1 MNIKV
6 VGIDLA
12 KNVFQICV
20 LGDDNSVIKNRK
32 VSRDKLLHEVR
43 QFPPNTLIAMEAC
56 LSSNYWGETIQN
68 MGYQVKLLPAQHVK
82 PMARRQKNDANDALA
97 ICEAAFRPNIHAVP
111 IKTREQRDI
120 KALRTVRS
128 TLIVRRTAT
137 VNQVRALAAEY
148 GVIFPKGLK
157 TLQEQL
163 PAALE
168 DADNGLSTVIR
179 SLLQGL
185 YDDIKIISRDID
197 SLTDELTRLAKHH
210 PRYQA
215 LLKIPD
221 FGPIVTASVLSE
233 LGTGEQFTNG
243 RQFSA
248 WCGLVPRQHSSGGK
262 STLMGMT
269 KNGNRELRTLLIHG
283 ARAVLRFAAKRQDA
297 MGRWLN
303 GLVARRGKVKAIV
316 ALANKLGRIAWRL
329 ISGDE
334 EFQLSRAFKTA

>member
-1 MNIKV
+1 MVDKV
-6 VGIDLA
+6 V
-12 KNVFQICV
+12 
-20 LGDDNSVIKNRK
+20 
-32 VSRDKLLHEVR
+32 
-43 QFPPNTLIAMEAC
+43 
-56 LSSNYWGETIQN
+56 
-68 MGYQVKLLPAQHVK
+68 
-82 PMARRQKNDANDALA
+82 AND
-97 ICEAAFRPNIHAVP
+97 PY
-111 IKTREQRDI
+111 T
-120 KALRTVRS
+120 
-128 TLIVRRTAT
+128 
-137 VNQVRALAAEY
+137 
-148 GVIFPKGLK
+148 
-157 TLQEQL
+157 
-163 PAALE
+163 AALE

-215 LLKIPD
+215 LLKIPG

-233 LGTGEQFTNG
+233 LGKGEQFTNG